1 MEIEKDEISVKLS
14 NCLEKHAQLLTE
26 GNTFVQV

>member
-1 MEIEKDEISVKLS
+1 MEVEKDEISIKLR
-14 NCLEKHAQLLTE
+14 NCLEKHAQLLIE